1 MADKVDGAREVSSAV
16 GSATTSVDWERR
28 DDSML
33 FWNELSAGR
42 ADEQQRA
49 VNGRRRVEESI
60 VVLLM

>member
-28 DDSML
+28 DDNML

-42 ADEQQRA
+42 ADGQRA
-49 VNGRRRVEESI
+49 ANGRRRVEESI